1 MYTAINLDE
10 ESKTK
15 LVRHLI
21 GYIPTGWEIIA
32 HHMTIN
38 MGPIDKG
45 PIKDRKFIGTSVEVE
60 VDAIAAD
67 DKVIAVR
74 VKTPIPS
81 NNKIK
86 HITVAVNRT
95 NGGKPVMSNDLT
107 DWQPLEPITLFG
119 TIEEN
124 SK

>member
-1 MYTAINLDE
+1 MYTAVNLDE

-38 MGPIDKG
+38 LGPVDKG
-45 PIKDRKFIGTSVEVE
+45 PIKDRKFLGTSVEME
-60 VDAIAAD
+60 AEAIAAS
-67 DKVIAVR
+67 DKVIAVKI
-74 VKTPIPS
+74 KTLIPS
-81 NNKIK
+81 NNSIK
-86 HITVAVNRT
+86 HITVAVNRAA
-95 NGGKPVMSNDLT
+95 GGKPVMSNDLT
-107 DWQPLEPITLFG
+107 DWQPMEPLTLFG
-119 TIEEN
+119 TVEEN

>member
-1 MYTAINLDE
+1 MYTAVNLDE

-38 MGPIDKG
+38 LGPVDKG
-45 PIKDRKFIGTSVEVE
+45 PIKDRKFLGMSVEME
-60 VDAIAAD
+60 AEAIAAS
-67 DKVIAVR
+67 DKVIAVKI
-74 VKTPIPS
+74 KTLIPS
-81 NNKIK
+81 NNNIK
-86 HITVAVNRT
+86 HITVAVNRAG
-95 NGGKPVMSNDLT
+95 GGKPVMSNDLT
-107 DWQPLEPITLFG
+107 DWQPMEPLTLFG
-119 TIEEN
+119 TVEEN